1 MKRIV
6 VALGG
11 NAILTDD
18 PTASGQARALE
29 ATAKQLVKFV
39 QKGYQVVITHGN
51 GPQVGNLLL
60 QQEAGSSTKNPAMP
74 LDTVG
79 SMTQGEIGLWLSNAL
94 NKELTSAGLTD
105 KRVATIMTRTEVD
118 ATDPAFS
125 NPTKP
130 IGPFYS
136 HAEAEKVKT
145 LNPTWTMVEDAGR
158 GYRRVVAS
166 PKPINILESK
176 EIAKLVDDDTILIAG
191 GGGGVPVIEQD
202 GVYVGSEAVIDK
214 DFTSEKIAE
223 LIHADELIILTA
235 VNNVAI
241 NFGKADEKCLGTVTV
256 SEMNGYV
263 EDQQFAK
270 GSMLPKVLA
279 AIDFVKATGNEAII
293 TGLNNVEAL
302 MNDHAGTHIVAG

>member
-18 PTASGQARALE
+18 PTAAGQAKALE
-29 ATAKQLVKFV
+29 KTAQQLVKFV
-39 QKGYQVVITHGN
+39 QAGYQLVVTHGN

-60 QQEAGSSTKNPAMP
+60 QQEAGSSNKNPAMP

-94 NKELTSAGLTD
+94 NKELNQLGLTD

-118 ATDPAFS
+118 PADPAFS

-130 IGPFYS
+130 IGPFYN
-136 HAEAEKVKT
+136 HAEAEQIKAA
-145 LNPTWTMVEDAGR
+145 NPTWTLAEDAGR

-166 PKPINILESK
+166 PKPINILESQ
-176 EIAKLVDDDTILIAG
+176 EIEKLVDDNTILIAG
-191 GGGGVPVIEQD
+191 GGGGVPVIQKD
-202 GVYVGSEAVIDK
+202 GVYIGSEAVIDK

-223 LIHADELIILTA
+223 LIQADQLIILTA
-235 VNNVAI
+235 VDNIAI
-241 NFGKADEKCLGTVTV
+241 NFGQATEKKLTTVTV
-256 SEMNGYV
+256 AEMQQYV
-263 EDQQFAK
+263 QENQFAK
-270 GSMLPKVLA
+270 GSMLPKVIA
-279 AIDFVKATGNEAII
+279 AMDFVNATGKEAVV
-293 TGLNNVEAL
+293 TGLDNIEAL
-302 MNDHAGTHIVAG
+302 MAEHAGTHIVA